1 MDSGKHSYP
10 SVIKITKAGWI
21 FVITTLLTGFAAVN
35 TNNNLLFFIVSA
47 FLSFMGLSGFFGKRN
62 IDGLDVEIIFPD
74 EIFANKEFIITVKLK
89 NKKKFLNAFLIE
101 TVLLD
106 KSAVFPVVEKESEKP
121 VSLTVPKRGILEIS
135 SVRLCSVFP
144 SNFFIRC
151 RTVKVDVK
159 KFIYPE
165 PKRYPLSYIFSEYS
179 KKKGDISSQKF
190 GYEGDFVGVRDYTQG
205 TPIKYIDWK
214 SSARSEKLKEKVFSS
229 LQSIPLIV
237 DFEKVDLPTEEKLSF
252 FTYIAVNYK
261 QFENLFIKF
270 ENKIYDIS
278 IKVEREKLLSRF
290 AVYGVS

>member
-21 FVITTLLTGFAAVN
+21 FVITTILIGFAAVN

-62 IDGLDVEIIFPD
+62 IENLDVEIDFPD
-74 EIFANKEFIITVKLK
+74 EVFANKDFILK
-89 NKKKFLNAFLIE
+89 VRLKSRKKFLDAFLIE
-101 TVLLD
+101 TIILD
-106 KSAVFPVVEKESEKP
+106 KTAIFPVVEKESEKS
-121 VSLTVPKRGILEIS
+121 VNLNISKRGVLEIQ

-144 SNFFIRC
+144 FNFFIRC
-151 RTVKVDVK
+151 RTVKTEFK

-165 PKRYPLSYIFSEYS
+165 PKKYPLSYIFSDYS
-179 KKKGDISSQKF
+179 KKKGDIPSEKF
-190 GYEGDFVGVRDYTQG
+190 GYEGDFIGVRDYSIG

-214 SSARSEKLKEKVFSS
+214 SSAKSEKLKEKVFSS

-237 DFEKVDLPTEEKLSF
+237 DFEKVSLPTEEKLSF
-252 FTYIAVNYK
+252 FTYIVVNYK

-270 ENKIYDIS
+270 EDKIYDIS
-278 IKVEREKLLSRF
+278 IKSEREKLLSRF
-290 AVYGVS
+290 AVYGIS